1 MRDNPLN
8 ARGKWTSANAN
19 IKDVKMLAV
28 LFKDL
33 KEKQFIAS
41 CSTDLNG
48 EPRVTKHHGNI
59 ARPKVAETYLKMAAG
74 IDIHNHI
81 RTGSASWEDVWK
93 TKSYIH
99 RQFAGITGFIFTNT
113 FLAINYFNNFKVDI
127 TGVSGIHTSF
137 KMKLA
142 NQLVSY
148 KDSATRLARC
158 AP

>member
-1 MRDNPLN
+1 MRENPLT
-8 ARGKWTSANAN
+8 ARGQWTSANAN
-19 IKDVKMLAV
+19 IKD
-28 LFKDL
+28 
-33 KEKQFIAS
+33 
-41 CSTDLNG
+41 
-48 EPRVTKHHGNI
+48 
-59 ARPKVAETYLKMAAG
+59 VAETYLKMAAG

-81 RTGSASWEDVWK
+81 RTGSAGLEDLWK

-99 RQFAGITGFIFTNT
+99 HQFAGITGFIFTNT

-148 KDSATRLARC
+148 KDSAT
-158 AP
+158 